1 MRALVD
7 SASLLWRARLAGAWD
22 GPVPVEQVIAAVD
35 PALLESPRTGFAALH
50 VAVARA
56 AAGDAAG
63 LQRLARRTAGHPEA
77 VMSEVVSPVSEALRL
92 LVLGRPGQAAD
103 GLAAVLPA
111 LWRVGGSA
119 AQREVVEDTLLYA
132 LIEAGRCEPARQLLQ
147 RRLDRRPSPRER
159 ARIAQIDRVRR

>member
-1 MRALVD
+1 M
-7 SASLLWRARLAGAWD
+7 
-22 GPVPVEQVIAAVD
+22 PVEAVLDAVD

-56 AAGDAAG
+56 AAGDPAG
-63 LQRLARRTAGHPEA
+63 LQRLARRAASMPDR
-77 VMSEVVSPVSEALRL
+77 VMVEVVAPVSEALRL
-92 LVLGRPGQAAD
+92 LVLGQPSRAAD

-132 LIEAGRCEPARQLLQ
+132 LIEAGRCEPARRLLQ